1 MDFDASLPA
10 HMTKGTHDTILLT
23 QPIEQMVNCVNFSK
37 YGNFR
42 LPDLGTFHRLTL
54 TTFVSLRSS
63 GKNTL
68 CISYNSR
75 TKNACVSYSVFALRK
90 I

>member
-1 MDFDASLPA
+1 MDFDASLPV

-23 QPIEQMVNCVNFSK
+23 QPIEQMVNFVNFSK

-42 LPDLGTFHRLTL
+42 FPDLGTFHRLTL

-63 GKNTL
+63 GKVSRLSTSVML
-68 CISYNSR
+68 RVGSVCI
-75 TKNACVSYSVFALRK
+75 CIVFRCR
-90 I
+90 

>member
-23 QPIEQMVNCVNFSK
+23 QPIEQMVNFVNFSK
-37 YGNFR
+37 YGNFC
-42 LPDLGTFHRLTL
+42 LPDLDTFHRLTL

-63 GKNTL
+63 GIFT
-68 CISYNSR
+68 
-75 TKNACVSYSVFALRK
+75 F
-90 I
+90 

>member
-1 MDFDASLPA
+1 MDFDARLPA

-23 QPIEQMVNCVNFSK
+23 QPIEQMVNFVNFSK

-63 GKNTL
+63 GTHTEANTSGDS
-68 CISYNSR
+68 C
-75 TKNACVSYSVFALRK
+75 A
-90 I
+90 

>member
-23 QPIEQMVNCVNFSK
+23 QPIEQMVNLVNFSK

-42 LPDLGTFHRLTL
+42 LPDLGTFH
-54 TTFVSLRSS
+54 
-63 GKNTL
+63 
-68 CISYNSR
+68 
-75 TKNACVSYSVFALRK
+75 
-90 I
+90 